1 MIQVMSDG
9 DRGGES
15 FEEKLRAFARE
26 LGQSV
31 ERVTGNV
38 DVDEIADRID
48 TGGDRV
54 RELTGFAGRWLQD
67 LADDP
72 AARGTA
78 PRQLRR
84 AGPDPRDLPTEEQGL
99 ALGALDSG
107 RWKVEPETDEL
118 ISEGEEP
125 KPIERPG
132 LVGELRTR
140 DWITADGEVTFLGR
154 AALRRW
160 QKSTTPS

>member
-1 MIQVMSDG
+1 MGRDG
-9 DRGGES
+9 VLEPLPELDVVIAQIGRRQLVFRRKAAIEAR
-15 FEEKLRAFARE
+15 LRHPGAADDLVDPDGPDAFP
-26 LGQSV
+26 V
-31 ERVTGNV
+31 ERF
-38 DVDEIADRID
+38 DRLVDEADGIHNE
-48 TGGDRV
+48 
-54 RELTGFAGRWLQD
+54 RE
-67 LADDP
+67 P
-72 AARGTA
+72 VS
-78 PRQLRR
+78 
-84 AGPDPRDLPTEEQGL
+84 L